1 MTIAQTIERI
11 EELFDEHITH
21 INYNDYGHYREK
33 YGPQN
38 YVGLYFGERCM
49 YISRK
54 YGEEDIA
61 DKVTIDYTVNYND
74 PLIYEVP
81 VEALINIPEAKIRFG
96 NFEEAQSFIKAHNSW
111 PKEVYVSKDGPVY
124 FRKVDGSRK
133 VKDITKVNPIMA
145 KLYNKG

>member
-54 YGEEDIA
+54 EEDIA
-61 DKVTIDYTVNYND
+61 DKVTIDYTVNSND
-74 PLIYEVP
+74 PVIYEVP
-81 VEALINIPEAKIRFG
+81 VEDLMNLPEAKIRFW
-96 NFEEAQSFIKAHNSW
+96 NFEDAQSFIKDHNSW

-124 FRKVDGSRK
+124 FHKVDGSRR

-145 KLYNKG
+145 KLYNRG

>member
-21 INYNDYGHYREK
+21 INYNDYGHYRGT

-38 YVGLYFGERCM
+38 FVGLYFGERCM

-54 YGEEDIA
+54 EDDIA
-61 DKVTIDYTVNYND
+61 DKVTIDYTVNSND
-74 PLIYEVP
+74 PVIYEVP
-81 VEALINIPEAKIRFG
+81 VEDLMNLPEAKIRFW
-96 NFEEAQSFIKAHNSW
+96 NFEDAQSFIKDHNSW

-124 FRKVDGSRK
+124 FHKVDGSRK

-145 KLYNKG
+145 KLYNRG